1 MKKEKIKQLCKLC
14 TLKIYKNGEKLE
26 ISSGGIMLRGGI
38 KQPGVIHN
46 EADQHKDL
54 CSPKKIDEFDTINP
68 DELVMSM

>member
-46 EADQHKDL
+46 EAD
-54 CSPKKIDEFDTINP
+54 
-68 DELVMSM
+68 